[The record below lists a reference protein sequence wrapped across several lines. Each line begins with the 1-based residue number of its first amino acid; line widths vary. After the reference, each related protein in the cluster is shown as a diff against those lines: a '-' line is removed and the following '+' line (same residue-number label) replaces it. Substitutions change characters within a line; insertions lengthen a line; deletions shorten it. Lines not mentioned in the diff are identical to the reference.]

1 MSHYEIE
8 SNLLTRVSKQ
18 DVDDTINQLQVAYE
32 QGRLDDKELGERMS
46 LALSA
51 KTHGD
56 LLAITKDIA
65 PSGKLAKEQPSSS
78 LSSRTMALLGGI
90 EKRGTFLVPKHH
102 RIYAIMGGCVLD
114 LREAQLESRETHLYV
129 AAIMGGIE
137 IFIKEG
143 IRVELHGLPIL
154 GGFSE
159 KSSRNLPLD
168 APVIH
173 VHGVAICG
181 GVDIRTENKAI

>member
-1 MSHYEIE
+1 MSHNEIE
-8 SNLLTRVSKQ
+8 SNLLTRASKQ
-18 DVDDTINQLQVAYE
+18 EVDDTINQLQVAYE

-51 KTHGD
+51 KTQSD
-56 LLAITKDIA
+56 LLFLTKDIT
-65 PSGKLAKEQPSSS
+65 SGMHIGQIPASSS
-78 LSSRTMALLGGI
+78 LSSRTMALLGGL

-129 AAIMGGIE
+129 MAIMGGIE
-137 IFIKEG
+137 IYIKEG

-159 KSSRNLPLD
+159 KSSRNLPPD

-173 VHGVAICG
+173 LHGLAICG
-181 GVDIRTENKAI
+181 GVEIRTKASK